1 MGKTGPLMRIL
12 ASSED
17 NWLTRTNTSFIHL
30 QSGNRDSPKILLCL
44 EQGEQMEWNSNK
56 EMSRTKA
63 RVVGSKEIGFFAR
76 GLSVKNRRDSNFKY
90 PNQKSSFYL
99 KHWR

>member
-1 MGKTGPLMRIL
+1 
-12 ASSED
+12 
-17 NWLTRTNTSFIHL
+17 
-30 QSGNRDSPKILLCL
+30 
-44 EQGEQMEWNSNK
+44 MEWNSNK

-63 RVVGSKEIGFFAR
+63 RVAASKEIGFFAR
-76 GLSVKNRRDSNFKY
+76 ELRVKTRSESNLKY

>member
-1 MGKTGPLMRIL
+1 
-12 ASSED
+12 
-17 NWLTRTNTSFIHL
+17 
-30 QSGNRDSPKILLCL
+30 
-44 EQGEQMEWNSNK
+44 MEWNSNK

-63 RVVGSKEIGFFAR
+63 RVVGSEEIGFFAR
-76 GLSVKNRRDSNFKY
+76 GLSVKNRRDSNLKY